1 MVIKNSMIKLIEP
14 RDKFRLKGLYR
25 WYFLR
30 YDVCKEGF
38 AIGMETFHGQWIL
51 VDTFFQNGRILYS
64 GHILRVNSH
73 GHFWWILMDTRI
85 LFLGEFSWTY
95 FGWILVDTLMVI
107 TNGANSGGM
116 GAKPLLSSANTV
128 QCQVRVCGGEALV
141 RISKH
146 CSVSGLG

>member
-1 MVIKNSMIKLIEP
+1 MIKLIEP

-51 VDTFFQNGRILYS
+51 VDTFFQNGRILVD
-64 GHILRVNSH
+64 I
-73 GHFWWILMDTRI
+73 FWGWILMDTFGEFSWTQEF

-107 TNGANSGGM
+107 TNGANAGGM

-128 QCQVRVCGGEALV
+128 QCQVRGCGAKPL
-141 RISKH
+141 
-146 CSVSGLG
+146 LGSANTVQCQV